1 MAGRRQFNVYVPTED
16 EAALERLR
24 ELSAR
29 TRRPLNRLVL
39 EAISEYVGRHASPPP
54 SFRTFDLGVK
64 KPVRRADVYAERLD
78 QKALG

>member
-1 MAGRRQFNVYVPTED
+1 MIGMAGRRQFNVYVPTED

-39 EAISEYVGRHASPPP
+39 EAISEYVGRHASP
-54 SFRTFDLGVK
+54 
-64 KPVRRADVYAERLD
+64 RRRSGRSTSV
-78 QKALG
+78 